1 VKGGLLMDVKLTKE
15 ADSLLCLLYKSY
27 LEKRENGIP
36 KTQAKLFGS
45 SLEIQQSLITKMN
58 PEDVDETC
66 WELGRL
72 GMLNIQKGDNIAYFN
87 ILTDQAIVYM
97 ENRFK
102 GKVSEVLDYLGKIK
116 AAIPF
121 V

>member
-1 VKGGLLMDVKLTKE
+1 MLKIGVQLTKE
-15 ADSLLCLLYKSY
+15 ADALLCLLYKSY
-27 LEKRENGIP
+27 LEKRENGLS
-36 KTQAKLFGS
+36 KAHAKHFGS
-45 SLEIQQSLITKMN
+45 SLDIQASLVTKMS
-58 PEDVDETC
+58 PEDTDETC

-72 GMLNIQKGDNIAYFN
+72 GMLNIQEADDIAYFN
-87 ILTDQAIVYM
+87 ILTDQAIIYM

-116 AAIPF
+116 GIIPF